1 MEGAGMAT
9 ALHVRIACFLAAT
22 IEVFE
27 VDLLVFDALL
37 FWDNPW
43 RLWLFLGSNASYH
56 EPLKHHHSQPPN
68 PTQHDFPRRCDAGNK
83 KPHPV
88 PSRPAFPT
96 RLSCHPHGPLGAIPA
111 SRI

>member
-1 MEGAGMAT
+1 M
-9 ALHVRIACFLAAT
+9 FLAAT

-27 VDLLVFDALL
+27 VDLFVFDALL

-56 EPLKHHHSQPPN
+56 EPLKQDHSQPPN
-68 PTQHDFPRRCDAGNK
+68 PTQHDFLIVAILETK
-83 KPHPV
+83 KTHPV

-96 RLSCHPHGPLGAIPA
+96 RMSCLHPHGPLGVIPA